1 MDRAGVAGADG
12 PTHHGAFDIAYMLL
26 VPGMTVTAP
35 KDGAELVAL
44 LRAGLEY
51 DEGPYSIR
59 YPRDT
64 VPYEVPPATEIPPVA
79 YGSWEI
85 LRSGSELAILAV
97 GTMVLQ
103 ALSAADRLSAIGID
117 ATVVNCRYLKPYDEG
132 ALVEILGGHSKIL
145 TVEEGTVVNGFGA
158 FMAREIQGRARR
170 STVVATMG
178 IPDRFVEHGGRGE
191 LLREIGLDELGIVE
205 AARGLMGGEISARAA
220 PGQRVTE
227 GEGGTLRERT
237 PIRRIGLVGQRGHEE
252 LASALERLAAATR
265 STDVELFYESTIL
278 PSAPADAPVL
288 EIEDGAIDLLIT
300 LGGDGALLRG
310 ARMVAGRGVPVLGI
324 NLGHLGFLT
333 STSGSDIE
341 LALVEL
347 QSGNY
352 ALDRRGDARG
362 DDRGSDGCSAR
373 VFPRAQRLRSPQER
387 GRPRLSARPLRWGR
401 RRPRRDR

>member
-1 MDRAGVAGADG
+1 M
-12 PTHHGAFDIAYMLL
+12 
-26 VPGMTVTAP
+26 
-35 KDGAELVAL
+35 
-44 LRAGLEY
+44 
-51 DEGPYSIR
+51 
-59 YPRDT
+59 
-64 VPYEVPPATEIPPVA
+64 
-79 YGSWEI
+79 
-85 LRSGSELAILAV
+85 
-97 GTMVLQ
+97 
-103 ALSAADRLSAIGID
+103 
-117 ATVVNCRYLKPYDEG
+117 NCRYLKPFDEG

-158 FMAREIQGRARR
+158 FMAREIQARARR

-178 IPDRFVEHGGRGE
+178 IPDRFVEHGGRSE
-191 LLREIGLDELGIVE
+191 LLREMGLDELGIVE
-205 AARGLMGGEISARAA
+205 AARGLMGGEIRRAGGL
-220 PGQRVTE
+220 GQRVTDA
-227 GEGGTLRERT
+227 EGGTLRQRA

-278 PSAPADAPVL
+278 PSAPAEAPVL

-341 LALVEL
+341 RALVEL

-352 ALDRRGDARG
+352 TLDRRVTLEATIVDPTGAR
-362 DDRGSDGCSAR
+362 RGA
-373 VFPRAQRLRSPQER
+373 VPRAQRLRSPQER
-387 GRPRLSARPLRWGR
+387 GGPRLPARPLRWGR
-401 RRPRRDR
+401 RRPGRDR